1 MGGTLEHRTD
11 HACWAGPGEAGCRG
25 RGDRVPCRGTTS
37 LTDVHI
43 LTLCPVEGLL
53 LLGGD
58 YDEQSTE
65 LINTTTGTAQPAFRL
80 QDPARGAC
88 VIDDEVS
95 SGACTIVTARASNE
109 GSQSRRRPLLGPFPV

>member
-1 MGGTLEHRTD
+1 MRPGVEGG
-11 HACWAGPGEAGCRG
+11 
-25 RGDRVPCRGTTS
+25 GDTVFH
-37 LTDVHI
+37 L
-43 LTLCPVEGLL
+43 EGLL

-65 LINTTTGTAQPAFRL
+65 LINTDTGTAQPAFRL

-95 SGACTIVTARASNE
+95 IRAPNE
-109 GSQSRRRPLLGPFPV
+109 GS

>member
-11 HACWAGPGEAGCRG
+11 HACWAGPGEAGGRG

-37 LTDVHI
+37 PTGV
-43 LTLCPVEGLL
+43 LTLPLSPVEGLL

-65 LINTTTGTAQPAFRL
+65 LINTDTGTAQPAFRL

-95 SGACTIVTARASNE
+95 SGVCSRASNK
-109 GSQSRRRPLLGPFPV
+109 G

>member
-1 MGGTLEHRTD
+1 M
-11 HACWAGPGEAGCRG
+11 
-25 RGDRVPCRGTTS
+25 S
-37 LTDVHI
+37 
-43 LTLCPVEGLL
+43 PVEGLL

-65 LINTTTGTAQPAFRL
+65 LINTSTGTAQPAFRL

-95 SGACTIVTARASNE
+95 SGVCSRASNK
-109 GSQSRRRPLLGPFPV
+109 G

>member
-1 MGGTLEHRTD
+1 MS
-11 HACWAGPGEAGCRG
+11 
-25 RGDRVPCRGTTS
+25 CRGTTS
-37 LTDVHI
+37 LTGV
-43 LTLCPVEGLL
+43 LTLPLSPVEGLL

-65 LINTTTGTAQPAFRL
+65 LINTSTGTAQPAFRL

-95 SGACTIVTARASNE
+95 SGVCSRSSNK
-109 GSQSRRRPLLGPFPV
+109 G